1 MILVTPASTVFN
13 NTTAEWIEKC
23 MFYIY
28 IHTKVYQN
36 CLLILMHLEH
46 LPDKRKSY
54 MTTLKMCIK
63 VGPFAVD
70 LGI

>member
-36 CLLILMHLEH
+36 CLLIL
-46 LPDKRKSY
+46 PDKRKSY

>member
-1 MILVTPASTVFN
+1 
-13 NTTAEWIEKC
+13 